1 MSAKPACSR
10 VTNSGLNR
18 NKNDAALSLQY
29 LFKPPRSEEGS
40 LRDYVPQAGLGG
52 SPRAPWVKKAVSE
65 QNAKHSTI
73 ETGFAQNGVG
83 LNAE

>member
-1 MSAKPACSR
+1 MKIM
-10 VTNSGLNR
+10 
-18 NKNDAALSLQY
+18 ALAETVPFFSNHEAE
-29 LFKPPRSEEGS
+29 KGCRERGS
-40 LRDYVPQAGLGG
+40 LLGFGDEIPKQGMGWQPHRNPVPH
-52 SPRAPWVKKAVSE
+52 KKEVVSE